1 VLAIDTMGSGISW
14 RSSTDRAEIA
24 QNTHTSPQDDA
35 RSYRSKVDA
44 MRYLLKNIIARRAFE
59 SYLKR
64 LKTKG
69 EEYLQ
74 CYIDLEELKIE
85 RDIDKIVIANTFI
98 LSKYNFS
105 PTITDSN
112 SIGTSTIDD
121 DDDSSTAAVT
131 VLVNKKIWDK
141 LEKLRETN
149 LRRTNRDNLIR
160 LVLGIQHQ
168 MLNELIDD
176 FNIYLDSKDYKDW
189 KKSEM
194 RMEKQQIKAHTTET
208 SISFVAAAV
217 TTNVSPT
224 TTKETTSAVPGVEY
238 TNIVT

>member
-1 VLAIDTMGSGISW
+1 MGSGVSW

-24 QNTHTSPQDDA
+24 QNTHRSPQDDA
-35 RSYRSKVDA
+35 RSYRSKVYA
-44 MRYLLKNIIARRAFE
+44 IRYLVKNVIARRAFE

-69 EEYLQ
+69 EEYLH

-85 RDIDKIVIANTFI
+85 HNIDKILIVNTFI

-105 PTITDSN
+105 PPIPDSN
-112 SIGTSTIDD
+112 INRTSSNDNDD
-121 DDDSSTAAVT
+121 DAAAAIA

-176 FNIYLDSKDYKDW
+176 FNVYLDSKDYKDW
-189 KKSEM
+189 KNREM

-208 SISFVAAAV
+208 SISFLTSAI

-224 TTKETTSAVPGVEY
+224 IKKDTTAAVPGVEY
-238 TNIVT
+238 TNIIT

>member
-1 VLAIDTMGSGISW
+1 MGSGVSW

-24 QNTHTSPQDDA
+24 QNTHRSPQDDA
-35 RSYRSKVDA
+35 KSYRSKVDA
-44 MRYLLKNIIARRAFE
+44 MRYLLKNVIAKRAFE

-69 EEYLQ
+69 EEYLH
-74 CYIDLEELKIE
+74 CYVDLEELKTE
-85 RDIDKIVIANTFI
+85 HNIDKIVIANTFI

-105 PTITDSN
+105 PPSTDSN
-112 SIGTSTIDD
+112 SNDDNDD
-121 DDDSSTAAVT
+121 DDTAAIA

-176 FNIYLDSKDYKDW
+176 FNVYLDSKDYKDW
-189 KKSEM
+189 KNREM
-194 RMEKQQIKAHTTET
+194 RMEKQQIKAHTTES
-208 SISFVAAAV
+208 SISFLTAAI
-217 TTNVSPT
+217 TTKVNDSPT
-224 TTKETTSAVPGVEY
+224 IKKDTTAAVPGVEY
-238 TNIVT
+238 TNIIT